1 MIELATKISV
11 LLASWLAIIK
21 TAMEITAMKKRRKA
35 KKKRRSPSKKKRRK

>member
-21 TAMEITAMKKRRKA
+21 TAMEITSLRKKA